1 MMEMLKI
8 IREIA
13 IERPWLLRTIMV
25 LIALVF
31 VVTMGWWGFEENKEE
46 SIITVGDDRV
56 SREEYQRAYQNL
68 SRQYK
73 EFMPGDIPED
83 QLKQMVAEQLIASRL
98 WSQAAKDMGIV
109 VTTDELRDAIAAI
122 PGFQQNGKFDP
133 VQYKRVLASQR
144 WTPAMFEGAYRADL
158 MREKARTLVRASVAA
173 TQDELAQA
181 QAALATQLT
190 PSVPMQQMPSPQER
204 AIQTVLYQKQQQAVH
219 AYQEA
224 LRAKTTVTVRRE
236 LM

>member
-1 MMEMLKI
+1 MLEMLKM

-46 SIITVGDDRV
+46 SIITVGADRV

-73 EFMPGDIPED
+73 EFVPGDIPED

-109 VTTDELRDAIAAI
+109 VTTTELRDAIAAI

-133 VQYKRVLASQR
+133 GQYKRLLASQR
-144 WTPAMFEGAYRADL
+144 WTPAMFEAAFRSDL

-204 AIQTVLYQKQQQAVH
+204 AVQTILYQKQQQAVH

>member
-1 MMEMLKI
+1 MLKM

-31 VVTMGWWGFEENKEE
+31 VVTMGWWGFEENKED
-46 SIITVGDDRV
+46 SVITVGDDRV
-56 SREEYQRAYQNL
+56 SREEYQRTYQGL

-83 QLKQMVAEQLIASRL
+83 QLKQMAAEQLIGGRL

-109 VTTDELRDAIAAI
+109 VTAAELRDAIAAI

-133 VQYKRVLASQR
+133 RQYKQVLASQR
-144 WTPAMFEGAYRADL
+144 WTPAMFEAAFRADL
-158 MREKARTLVRASVAA
+158 MREKARTLVRASVAT

-190 PSVPMQQMPSPQER
+190 PSVPMQEMPSPQER
-204 AIQTVLYQKQQQAVH
+204 AIQTVLYQKQQQAVY
-219 AYQEA
+219 AYQEG
-224 LRAKTTVTVRRE
+224 LRAKTTVSVRRE